1 MIKKL
6 RLLGIKSMSEKLYP
20 YVIFL
25 PARKKQSIL
34 RAIFGS
40 KVPIDILEF
49 SIKQGI
55 SQKIYQKSLID
66 AFSYSNK
73 TIIEHLKTLTELG
86 ILNESMEKMESE
98 GRMVWVKYYLLS
110 DLGKWFALLLAKED
124 SLSRDEKVEIIRSA
138 FKSYVKWIRKFS
150 EKLGVD
156 NAVLE
161 EIFVKEMK

>member
-1 MIKKL
+1 
-6 RLLGIKSMSEKLYP
+6 MSEKLYP

-55 SQKIYQKSLID
+55 SQKIYQKNLID
-66 AFSYSNK
+66 TLSYSNK
-73 TIIEHLKTLTELG
+73 TVIERLKALTNLG
-86 ILNESMEKMESE
+86 ILKEGMEKMESE
-98 GRMVWVKYYLLS
+98 GRTVWVKYYVLS

-124 SLSRDEKVEIIRSA
+124 ALSKDEKVGIIRSV
-138 FKSYVKWIRKFS
+138 FKSYVEWIKRFS
-150 EKLGVD
+150 EKLGID
-156 NAVLE
+156 KKVLE
-161 EIFVKEMK
+161 EILIKEMQ